1 MALEYPRRVILVTT
15 LQYLPAVTVR
25 VGILREEE
33 PERRPCLGGRKALEK
48 ARLALVSCFE

>member
-25 VGILREEE
+25 VGILREEG
-33 PERRPCLGGRKALEK
+33 RSGGSAWGLEGLEK
-48 ARLALVSCFE
+48 ARLAVVFCFE